1 MSGAGRSGSAG
12 RSERKTCR
20 SCGAEVVWLK
30 HVRTGKPAPI
40 DAVPNPAGNIVIHL
54 DRGTYENVP
63 ADERDTQRDWL
74 HTNHFQTCA
83 SADFW
88 KKRGSLRDTEVRS

>member
-1 MSGAGRSGSAG
+1 MSAP
-12 RSERKTCR
+12 ERKTCR

-40 DAVPNPAGNIVIHL
+40 DAVPNAAGNIVIHL

-63 ADERDTQRDWL
+63 ADEREAQREWL
-74 HTNHFQTCA
+74 HTNHFSTCPQ
-83 SADFW
+83 SADW
-88 KKRGSLRDTEVRS
+88 KKRGSIRDVEVRP